1 MTMMDVPANQFHEKM
16 KLVRTGDAHA
26 ISNFVSVSEPF
37 IRRTMRFPL
46 ARASLQAAADS
57 VDVSQSVFG
66 SLLIRL
72 VAGEYEIASEQ
83 DLNKLLYSIAT
94 NKFLALQRREL
105 AMRRDRRQ
113 TVSLDQCVEIAHNRQ
128 LSPERTSSITE
139 LLGKFEFSL
148 ELDEQQLYRLRKQGL
163 SWCAIGEQL
172 NESPIVLRKRL
183 SRAVKRV
190 ALELGI
196 DSGTKGSATVRPL

>member
-1 MTMMDVPANQFHEKM
+1 MDVPANQFQEMM

-26 ISNFVSVSEPF
+26 ITNFVSVYEPF
-37 IRRTMRFPL
+37 IRRTIRFRL

-83 DLNKLLYSIAT
+83 DLNKLLYSMAT

-113 TVSLDQCVEIAHNRQ
+113 TVSLDQCVEIADNRQ
-128 LSPERTSSITE
+128 LSAERTTSITE
-139 LLGKFEFSL
+139 LLAKFELSL
-148 ELDEQQLYRLRKQGL
+148 ELDEQELYRLRKQGL
-163 SWCAIGEQL
+163 SWGAIGEQI

-196 DSGTKGSATVRPL
+196 DIHDGQDY